1 MKKLNALTFVAASM
15 LASTTFAAEFSFD
28 RPGAGIGTGITPVGQ
43 LAWEQGLPTVS
54 YQEQNIEGVKDKTL
68 TINGDM
74 LLRTGLANGLELQL
88 GWQGPVWQQHKR
100 AGFKTET
107 DGLGDVSIGLKK
119 AIDLKDDRLSMVVL
133 AEAIIATGN
142 DEFTAHDDIYSLTS
156 AVAYEFSDLIG
167 TSITMRY
174 EAQNSNWAV
183 TAIPTIDYK
192 IAGKLSGYSEFI
204 YRKAE
209 SQDYQYG
216 LGTGLVYAINDRAQL
231 DASVGVDLD
240 GDVRS
245 YNGGLGV
252 SVLF

>member
-1 MKKLNALTFVAASM
+1 MKKFQVLGLVAGSIM
-15 LASTTFAAEFSFD
+15 STATFAAEFSFD
-28 RPGAGIGTGITPVGQ
+28 RPGSGIGTGITPVGH
-43 LAWEQGLPTVS
+43 LAWEQGLPSVS
-54 YQEQNIEGVKDKTL
+54 YQEGTVDGVKDKTL
-68 TINGDM
+68 TLNADI
-74 LLRTGLANGLELQL
+74 LLRTGLADGLELQL
-88 GWQGPVWQQHKR
+88 GWQGPVWQQYKH
-100 AGFKTET
+100 AGTKKET
-107 DGLGDVSIGLKK
+107 NGLGDVSIGLKK
-119 AIDLKDDRLSMVVL
+119 AINLKDDRLTMALL

-142 DEFTAHDDIYSLTS
+142 DEFTNHDDIYSLTS
-156 AVAYEFSDLIG
+156 AVAYKFNDLVG

-174 EAQNSNWAV
+174 EAQNSDWAV

-192 IAGKLSGYSEFI
+192 IAGRLSGFSEFV

>member
-68 TINGDM
+68 TLNGDM

-119 AIDLKDDRLSMVVL
+119 AIDLKDDRLTMALL

-142 DEFTAHDDIYSLTS
+142 DEFTNQDDIYSLTS
-156 AVAYEFSDLIG
+156 AVAYKFSDLVG

-174 EAQNSNWAV
+174 EAQNSDWAV

-192 IAGKLSGYSEFI
+192 IAGKLSGFSEFV

-209 SQDYQYG
+209 SQDYEYG

>member
-1 MKKLNALTFVAASM
+1 MKKLNALTFIAASM
-15 LASTTFAAEFSFD
+15 LVSTTFAAEFSFD
-28 RPGAGIGTGITPVGQ
+28 RPGARIGTGITPVGQ

-68 TINGDM
+68 TLNGDM

-119 AIDLKDDRLSMVVL
+119 AIDLKDDRLSMAVL

>member
-1 MKKLNALTFVAASM
+1 MKKLNALTFIAASM
-15 LASTTFAAEFSFD
+15 LVSTTFAAEFSFD
-28 RPGAGIGTGITPVGQ
+28 RPGARIGTGITPVGQ

-68 TINGDM
+68 TLNGDM

-119 AIDLKDDRLSMVVL
+119 AIDLKDDRLSMAVL

-216 LGTGLVYAINDRAQL
+216 LGTGLVYAINDRTQL

>member
-68 TINGDM
+68 ALNGDM

-119 AIDLKDDRLSMVVL
+119 AIDLKDDRLSMAVL

>member
-54 YQEQNIEGVKDKTL
+54 YQEQNIDGVKDKTL
-68 TINGDM
+68 TLNGDM

-88 GWQGPVWQQHKR
+88 GWEGPVWQQHKR

-119 AIDLKDDRLSMVVL
+119 AIDLKDDRLSMAVL

>member
-68 TINGDM
+68 TLNGDM

-119 AIDLKDDRLSMVVL
+119 AIDLKDDRLSMAVL

-192 IAGKLSGYSEFI
+192 IAGKLSGYSELI

>member
-28 RPGAGIGTGITPVGQ
+28 RPVAGIGTGITPVGQ

-68 TINGDM
+68 TLNGDM

-119 AIDLKDDRLSMVVL
+119 AIDLKDDRLSMAVL

>member
-54 YQEQNIEGVKDKTL
+54 YQEQNIEGVKDKTVTL
-68 TINGDM
+68 NGDM

-119 AIDLKDDRLSMVVL
+119 AIDLKDDRLSMAVL

-156 AVAYEFSDLIG
+156 AVAYEFDDLIG

-204 YRKAE
+204 YRKVE

>member
-1 MKKLNALTFVAASM
+1 MKKLNALTFIAASM
-15 LASTTFAAEFSFD
+15 LVSTTFAAEFSFD
-28 RPGAGIGTGITPVGQ
+28 RPGARIGTGITPVGQ

-68 TINGDM
+68 TLNGDM

-119 AIDLKDDRLSMVVL
+119 AIDLKDDRLSMAVL

-156 AVAYEFSDLIG
+156 AVDYEFSDLIG

>member
-1 MKKLNALTFVAASM
+1 MKTLQTLSLVAASM
-15 LASTTFAAEFSFD
+15 ITTSAFAADFSFD

-43 LAWEQGLPTVS
+43 LAWEQSLPSVH
-54 YQEQNIEGVKDKTL
+54 YQEGKVDGVKDKTL
-68 TINGDM
+68 TLNGDM
-74 LLRTGLANGLELQL
+74 LLRTGLADGLELQL
-88 GWQGPVWQQHKR
+88 GWQGPVWQQYKR
-100 AGFKTET
+100 AGTKKESN
-107 DGLGDVSIGLKK
+107 GLGDVSIGLKK
-119 AIDLKDDRLSMVVL
+119 AIDLKDDRLSMALL

-142 DEFTAHDDIYSLTS
+142 DEFTNHDDIYSLTS

-192 IAGKLSGYSEFI
+192 IAGKLSGYSEFV

-209 SQDYQYG
+209 SQDYEYG
-216 LGTGLVYAINDRAQL
+216 LGTGLIYALNNRTQL
-231 DASVGVDLD
+231 DASIGVDLN
-240 GDVRS
+240 GDQKS
-245 YNGGLGV
+245 YNGGFGV

>member
-54 YQEQNIEGVKDKTL
+54 YQEQNIEGLKDKTL
-68 TINGDM
+68 TLNGDM

-119 AIDLKDDRLSMVVL
+119 AIDLKDDRLSMAVL

>member
-68 TINGDM
+68 TLNGDM

-88 GWQGPVWQQHKR
+88 GWQGPVWQQYKR

-119 AIDLKDDRLSMVVL
+119 AIDLKDDRLSMAVL

>member
-1 MKKLNALTFVAASM
+1 MKKLNALTFIAASM

-68 TINGDM
+68 TLNGDM

-119 AIDLKDDRLSMVVL
+119 AIDLKDDRLSMAVL

-167 TSITMRY
+167 TSLTMRY

>member
-28 RPGAGIGTGITPVGQ
+28 RSGAGIGTGITPVGQ

-68 TINGDM
+68 TLNGDM

-119 AIDLKDDRLSMVVL
+119 AIDLKDDRLSMAVL

-183 TAIPTIDYK
+183 TAIPTMDYK
-192 IAGKLSGYSEFI
+192 IAGRLSGYSEFI

>member
-1 MKKLNALTFVAASM
+1 MKKLNALIFVAASM

-68 TINGDM
+68 TLNGDM

-119 AIDLKDDRLSMVVL
+119 AIDLKDDRLSMAVL

-167 TSITMRY
+167 TSITIRY

>member
-43 LAWEQGLPTVS
+43 LAWEQGLPTAS
-54 YQEQNIEGVKDKTL
+54 YQEQNIDGVKDKTL
-68 TINGDM
+68 TLNGDM

-119 AIDLKDDRLSMVVL
+119 AIDLKDDRLSMAVL

-192 IAGKLSGYSEFI
+192 IAGRLSGYSEFI

>member
-1 MKKLNALTFVAASM
+1 MKKLNALTFIAASM

-68 TINGDM
+68 TLNGDM

-119 AIDLKDDRLSMVVL
+119 AIDLKDDRLSMAVL

-209 SQDYQYG
+209 RQDYQYG

>member
-15 LASTTFAAEFSFD
+15 LASTAFAAEFSFD
-28 RPGAGIGTGITPVGQ
+28 PPGAGIGTGITPVGQ

-68 TINGDM
+68 TLNGDM

-119 AIDLKDDRLSMVVL
+119 AIDLKDDRLSMAVL